1 MCTCVTMNRGGHYF
15 GRTLDLEYDFDQR
28 VIIAPRALPLTFR
41 RQPPLPRHYAM
52 IGMASAAEGFP
63 LFAEAMNEKG
73 LGMAG
78 LYFPESAVYR
88 ETLTPGMTHLAPYEL
103 IPWLLGQFDT
113 VEQVRRVLPDLE
125 VAALPLGKLPLAPLH
140 WMVADGRDCLVVESV
155 AEGLKVYDNPA
166 GVLTNEPPFPYHMT
180 YLRGFLNLTP
190 QPPACRFGGAL
201 SLTPYG
207 QGMGALGLPGDA
219 SPASRFVRAAFGRAN
234 SQCPPEEGAA
244 VTELFHILDS
254 VSMVRG
260 CVITPQGAC
269 DITRYAC
276 CADAARGVYYYKTYG
291 NSRLTAVDMNREDL
305 EGTKLLEFPL
315 ETAQSIRRAN

>member
-63 LFAEAMNEKG
+63 LFAEAVNEKG

-140 WMVADGRDCLVVESV
+140 WMVADGRDCLVVE
-155 AEGLKVYDNPA
+155 
-166 GVLTNEPPFPYHMT
+166 
-180 YLRGFLNLTP
+180 
-190 QPPACRFGGAL
+190 PACRWW
-201 SLTPYG
+201 
-207 QGMGALGLPGDA
+207 
-219 SPASRFVRAAFGRAN
+219 
-234 SQCPPEEGAA
+234 
-244 VTELFHILDS
+244 
-254 VSMVRG
+254 
-260 CVITPQGAC
+260 
-269 DITRYAC
+269 
-276 CADAARGVYYYKTYG
+276 
-291 NSRLTAVDMNREDL
+291 
-305 EGTKLLEFPL
+305 
-315 ETAQSIRRAN
+315 